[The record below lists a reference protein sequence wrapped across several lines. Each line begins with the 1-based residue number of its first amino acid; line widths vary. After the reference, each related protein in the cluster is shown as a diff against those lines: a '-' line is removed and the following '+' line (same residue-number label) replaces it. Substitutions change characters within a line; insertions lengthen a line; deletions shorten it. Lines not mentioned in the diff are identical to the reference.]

1 VGEERIKL
9 VLDKYPNLLTDY
21 KKWSNEKF
29 ISNLKEINGWGEE
42 ISNLFVKNFSE
53 FIEFYDEIKH
63 LITFKKAVV
72 KSTNLSNKIFVFTG
86 FRDAEIKKKIEE
98 MGGKVLDTVSSKTNY
113 LVVKS
118 KDEID
123 NPTSKIT
130 KALENGID
138 LITKEKLLKML
149 E

>member
-1 VGEERIKL
+1 LAENFRIL
-9 VLDKYPNLLTDY
+9 PIIIL